1 LPSILFQFLISVLE
15 CRFADGINNPAELEN
30 KINMIPGVV
39 ENGPLPDTKRFG
51 KFRS

>member
-1 LPSILFQFLISVLE
+1 MQICWWYQQ
-15 CRFADGINNPAELEN
+15 NPAELEN

-39 ENGPLPDTKRFG
+39 ENGLLPETKRFG

>member
-1 LPSILFQFLISVLE
+1 MFLK
-15 CRFADGINNPAELEN
+15 CRFADGIHNPAELEN

-39 ENGPLPDTKRFG
+39 ENGPLPNTKIFG